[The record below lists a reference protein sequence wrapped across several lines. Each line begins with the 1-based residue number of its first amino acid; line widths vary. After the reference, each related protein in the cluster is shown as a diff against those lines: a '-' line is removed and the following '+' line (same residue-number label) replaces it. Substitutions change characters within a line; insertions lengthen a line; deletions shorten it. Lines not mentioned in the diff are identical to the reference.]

1 MSDDINKPLFSP
13 RLSETATLNPTDARM
28 EVAPLSR
35 SSQGLTDINRNM
47 NGTGN
52 PTTGHFMGD
61 ALEWLK
67 RATTPHSEGVLLPV
81 SSLFSDL
88 SFFPPGSLFFFVYC
102 RSPPT
107 LCDRRLVS
115 SLNAPFVCYLFT

>member
-1 MSDDINKPLFSP
+1 MSDNIIKPLLSP
-13 RLSETATLNPTDARM
+13 KLSETATLNPTDARM

-35 SSQGLTDINRNM
+35 ASQGLTDINRNM

-67 RATTPHSEGVLLPV
+67 RATTPHKTQEGA
-81 SSLFSDL
+81 
-88 SFFPPGSLFFFVYC
+88 GSRGAGPHPLTRGLWERDPAGKCACVV
-102 RSPPT
+102 T
-107 LCDRRLVS
+107 
-115 SLNAPFVCYLFT
+115 